1 MAEHR
6 LTLMKRCQDEILNR
20 METIENQYLQLEAD
34 LSQVRDRVNSDY
46 RDQKFMN
53 KRVISLE
60 NEVFNKSSSD
70 QNRLMKNQKS
80 QKSKNEN

>member
-6 LTLMKRCQDEILNR
+6 LTLMKRSQDEILNR

-80 QKSKNEN
+80 QKSKKEN